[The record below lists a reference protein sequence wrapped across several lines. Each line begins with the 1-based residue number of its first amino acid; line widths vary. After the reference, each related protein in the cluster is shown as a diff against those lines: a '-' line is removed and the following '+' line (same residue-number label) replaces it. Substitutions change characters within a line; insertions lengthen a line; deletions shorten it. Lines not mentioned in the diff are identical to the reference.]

1 MRRLRLTRSRLPVL
15 ATAGVAVVLVA
26 GGCGAAGDGAEP
38 AAEPAP
44 AVSVPADLRMGGDGE
59 ASRSADK
66 DKSEDKGQEQAE
78 GETKDDAPAE
88 KGDADA
94 AACAEMQA
102 AWAAT
107 NRALVDLSPEHPRAL
122 VESFRSGHQAVT
134 SAEPT
139 AEISS
144 AWSAMAGY
152 LGDAVEAFEDVD
164 EDDADAVSTAMA
176 ETISADDT
184 ERATTAAQE
193 VTDYLAAT
201 CTDR

>member
-1 MRRLRLTRSRLPVL
+1 MGMRRFRLTRPRLPVL

-44 AVSVPADLRMGGDGE
+44 AVSVPSDLSMGGDGG
-59 ASRSADK
+59 ASRSAEK
-66 DKSEDKGQEQAE
+66 DEPKDEPSTEEDA
-78 GETKDDAPAE
+78 
-88 KGDADA
+88 ADA

-102 AWAAT
+102 AWAGT

-122 VESFRSGHQAVT
+122 VQSFRSGEKAVT

-139 AEISS
+139 EEISA
-144 AWSAMAGY
+144 AWTTMADY
-152 LGDAVEAFEDVD
+152 LGDAVAAFEDVD

-176 ETISADDT
+176 ESISADDT
-184 ERATTAAQE
+184 ARATAAAQE
-193 VTDYLAAT
+193 VTDYLAST
-201 CTDR
+201 CGGR